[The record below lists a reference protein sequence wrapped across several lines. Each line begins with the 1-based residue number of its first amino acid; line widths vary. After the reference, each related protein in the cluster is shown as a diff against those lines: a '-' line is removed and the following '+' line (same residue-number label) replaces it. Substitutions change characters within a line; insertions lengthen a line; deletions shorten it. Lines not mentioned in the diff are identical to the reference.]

1 MLKQQRNFTP
11 VSNSFLNLT
20 QKAYALQNI
29 FLKFIITAV
38 ETYFSLYTP
47 ALLIKSKSSLRQIF
61 KRVFSQAMPSGVK
74 RSG

>member
-47 ALLIKSKSSLRQIF
+47 VLFIKSMSSLRQIC
-61 KRVFSQAMPSGVK
+61 KNLFSQATPSGVK